1 MRQGEH
7 YTSSKTQKRDCM
19 YGFSIRCTVCIYIYI
34 YRFVCVCVYFLFLFS
49 RVVLGHITVN
59 DKKGSIRKMRECTA
73 ARSI

>member
-1 MRQGEH
+1 
-7 YTSSKTQKRDCM
+7 M
-19 YGFSIRCTVCIYIYI
+19 YCFSIRCTVCIYIYITQTYI

-59 DKKGSIRKMRECTA
+59 DKKGSIRKMRECAA